1 MSYGKRNKNIT
12 KTNKRPKNNFKMKRD
27 TVTVHLQFYFLDI
40 VFS

>member
-27 TVTVHLQFYFLDI
+27 TVIKRFTPFTCNFI
-40 VFS
+40 S